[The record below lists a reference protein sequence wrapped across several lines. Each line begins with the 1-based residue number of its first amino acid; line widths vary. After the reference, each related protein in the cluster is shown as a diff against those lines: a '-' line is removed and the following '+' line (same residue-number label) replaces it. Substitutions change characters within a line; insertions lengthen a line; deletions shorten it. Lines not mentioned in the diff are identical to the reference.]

1 MVRTIEY
8 RWNQRV
14 NSHVGPVRLP
24 TTDAVVVPAGQNLV
38 LEGVVRISQKLRD
51 MSEVFA
57 SFDLDVGR
65 TYKVKHSIKLQ
76 DEAPFKHRARPI
88 HPDEF
93 EAVRWHSENLLEAG
107 II

>member
-38 LEGVVRISQKLRD
+38 LEGVVTVRGQVTDKWVV
-51 MSEVFA
+51 MEP
-57 SFDLDVGR
+57 
-65 TYKVKHSIKLQ
+65 HSYSL
-76 DEAPFKHRARPI
+76 
-88 HPDEF
+88 
-93 EAVRWHSENLLEAG
+93 VS
-107 II
+107 